1 MVQTV
6 ARKPDYSDLDLDFIA
21 HPTTKD
27 VVRKTGEDAIKRS
40 IRNLILTNYYERP
53 FRSFLGSNVRKALFE
68 NINPFTAITL
78 INFIREVITNH
89 EPRVRLIKV
98 APNREPRAASIG
110 LASTGAE
117 DVEVAVSIDN
127 KGFDVTI
134 SYIILNRSQP
144 VTIKLFLERIR

>member
-40 IRNLILTNYYERP
+40 VRNLILTNHYERP
-53 FRSFLGSNVRKALFE
+53 FRSFIGSNVRKVLFD
-68 NINPFTAITL
+68 NINPMTATTL
-78 INFIREVITNH
+78 INFIREVIVNH
-89 EPRVRLIKV
+89 EPRVSVR
-98 APNREPRAASIG
+98 
-110 LASTGAE
+110 
-117 DVEVAVSIDN
+117 DVDVSVSADN
-127 KGFDVTI
+127 NGFDVTI
-134 SYIILNRSQP
+134 SYIILNKSQP